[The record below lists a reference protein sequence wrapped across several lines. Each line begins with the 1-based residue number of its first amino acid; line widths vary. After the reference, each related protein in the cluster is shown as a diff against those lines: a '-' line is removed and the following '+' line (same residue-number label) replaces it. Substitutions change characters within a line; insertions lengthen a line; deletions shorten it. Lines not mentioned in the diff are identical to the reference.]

1 MATIASADQQSD
13 LTQLPYKAFFSYSHK
28 ADAMFAP
35 MLKSAV
41 QRFAKPWYKR
51 RSLRIFLDETN
62 LALTPKLWSSIES
75 ALGKAEYLI
84 LLGSPE
90 AAASEWVKKEV
101 EWWLLRRGVDQILIV
116 CTGGAIWWDRMRSDF
131 DWNKTTAIPEILSG
145 QFAEEPQYLDFREVR
160 KNPLF
165 LTDDRFYDGIVSIS
179 AVLRGKSKEELSG
192 EDLRQHKRT
201 IRHVIVV
208 AIAMFVLF
216 VASSI
221 ATYIAMSQKALAERR
236 LRIETARE
244 LAAVAIDSISD
255 DDAQLSLLLALRSVD
270 ATQVIDR
277 IVVEEAENALQSA
290 VVSAG
295 GERKLDFPW
304 IATNGVLTINQNKI
318 AVSRNAFVDLYEVP
332 VPFRD
337 ELTATRVL
345 PGRKRDIN
353 VVSFSLDGQYLATA
367 AEDGAQ
373 LWDLSTGKLRVR
385 LVSQG
390 QGQGIQTVAFSPN
403 GRHIL
408 TGHKDGTAILWEI
421 ATGRRLLT
429 LRGHRD
435 AVRTLAFNMTGSR
448 FATGGADK
456 MAILWDSVSGTALKR
471 FGPHEDTVNRIA
483 FSPDDQHF
491 ATASGL
497 KVSVW
502 DVLSG
507 RRLQTLI
514 GQQGTISAILFRPP
528 LGKTL
533 VTGSLDGSI
542 RIWDTA
548 TGRLSL
554 TITMGPEDRVYS
566 LAVTP
571 DGDHLATLGFT
582 PKGVMIRV
590 FPLNLAHLVSVARS
604 LVTRRLTDEECRHYI
619 HIDSCNVQ

>member
-1 MATIASADQQSD
+1 VATIASADQQTD
-13 LTQLPYKAFFSYSHK
+13 LAQLRYKAFFSYSHK
-28 ADAMFAP
+28 ADAMFAR
-35 MLKSAV
+35 MKSRV
-41 QRFAKPWYKR
+41 ERFAKPWYRR

-75 ALGKAEYLI
+75 ALRKAEYLI

-90 AAASEWVKKEV
+90 AAVSEWVKKEV
-101 EWWLLRRGVDQILIV
+101 EWWLLRRSVERILIV
-116 CTGGAIWWDRMRSDF
+116 CTGGEIWWDRMRSDF
-131 DWNKTTAIPEILSG
+131 DWNKTTAIPKILSG

-160 KNPLF
+160 KNPSF
-165 LTDDRFYDGIVSIS
+165 VTDDRFYDGVVSIS

-201 IRHVIVV
+201 IRHIVVV
-208 AIAMFVLF
+208 AITMFVLF
-216 VASSI
+216 IASAI
-221 ATYIAMSQKALAERR
+221 ATYIAMSEKALAERR

-244 LAAVAIDSISD
+244 LAAVAIDSITD
-255 DDAQLSLLLALRSVD
+255 EDAQLSLLLALRSVD

-277 IVVEEAENALQSA
+277 TIVEEAENALQTA

-295 GERKLDFPW
+295 GERNLDFPW
-304 IATNGVLTINQNKI
+304 IATNGILTMNQSKI
-318 AVSRNAFVDLYEVP
+318 AVGRNAFVDLYEVP
-332 VPFRD
+332 VPFRND
-337 ELTATRVL
+337 VKATMVL
-345 PGRKRDIN
+345 PRRNKDIN
-353 VVSFSLDGQYLATA
+353 VVSFSPDGRYLATA

-385 LVSQG
+385 LMSQG
-390 QGQGIQTVAFSPN
+390 QGQGMQTVAFSPD

-408 TGHKDGTAILWEI
+408 TGCKDGTAILWEI
-421 ATGRRLLT
+421 ATGHRLLT
-429 LRGHRD
+429 LRGHHE
-435 AVRTLAFNMTGSR
+435 AVWTLAFNVTGSR
-448 FATGGADK
+448 IATGSADK
-456 MAILWDSVSGTALKR
+456 MAILWDSVSGIALKR
-471 FGPHEDTVNRIA
+471 FGPHEDAVNRVA

-514 GQQGTISAILFRPP
+514 GQQGTITAILFRPP

-533 VTGSLDGSI
+533 VTGSLDGSV

-554 TITMGPEDRVYS
+554 NITMGPEDRVYS

-571 DGDHLATLGFT
+571 DGDHLATLGFVSE
-582 PKGVMIRV
+582 GVSIRV
-590 FPLNLAHLVSVARS
+590 FPLNLAYLVSVARS
-604 LVTRRLTDEECRHYI
+604 LVTRRLTDEECRQYL
-619 HIDSCNVQ
+619 HIDRCNVH